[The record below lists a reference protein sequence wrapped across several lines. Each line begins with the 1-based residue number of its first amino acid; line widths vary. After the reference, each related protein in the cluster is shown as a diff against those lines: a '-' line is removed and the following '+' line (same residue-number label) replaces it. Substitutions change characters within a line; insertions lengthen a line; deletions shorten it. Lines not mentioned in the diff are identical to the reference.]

1 MDADLILVLEDGII
15 SERGSHEELLRR
27 EGLYADLYRKQLLEQ
42 EIAELGWGVVMLR
55 TERPNVRNKNLNIVP
70 GKRMQP
76 VMYHRWLATK
86 TGIPFF
92 ALLSVLSDIDLLMC
106 STVPLTRRKQCANAL
121 LSGLHPFLSLSS
133 STVFH
138 RRISSMY
145 EGYDTAQICMNG
157 HVVTKSAAT
166 SPEFRK
172 KFCDT
177 CGEATTMEC
186 LECNAPIQGK
196 YHMPDIVFIG
206 FGDYDPP
213 YYCHNCGKPFP
224 WTTRTLEAAAQLA
237 SEDGSLTDDEA
248 AQFEDDL
255 KQIIRESPRAKA
267 SANRIQRLLQKMTT
281 VTASAIRDIIVDI
294 ASESVKKMIL
304 P

>member
-1 MDADLILVLEDGII
+1 
-15 SERGSHEELLRR
+15 
-27 EGLYADLYRKQLLEQ
+27 
-42 EIAELGWGVVMLR
+42 
-55 TERPNVRNKNLNIVP
+55 
-70 GKRMQP
+70 
-76 VMYHRWLATK
+76 
-86 TGIPFF
+86 
-92 ALLSVLSDIDLLMC
+92 
-106 STVPLTRRKQCANAL
+106 
-121 LSGLHPFLSLSS
+121 
-133 STVFH
+133 
-138 RRISSMY
+138 MY

-157 HVVTKSAAT
+157 HVVTSSAAT

-172 KFCDT
+172 KFCDK
-177 CGEATTMEC
+177 CGEPTTMTC
-186 LECNAPIQGK
+186 AECNASIQGY
-196 YHMPDIVFIG
+196 YHVPGVFG

-213 YYCHNCGKPFP
+213 HYCHSCGKPFP
-224 WTTRTLEAAAQLA
+224 WTTRALEAAAQLA

-267 SANRIQRLLQKMTT
+267 SANRVQRLLQKMTT